1 MDQVIVNG
9 LLMGGIYALVAIGLT
24 MIFGVMKIVN
34 FAQGEFLMVGM
45 FIALSMSPLMGQ
57 SKNPYLLIIPVSIL
71 MYVFGVIIFR
81 VVIKPII
88 GRDRSNFLV
97 LTLGLSYFLQNV
109 VQLLFGPDYRSM
121 PVNSELKSGVYQFAN
136 TVLIKSRVYA
146 FFIALVFVA
155 LIFWFLNKTKAGRAM
170 RATAESIEIA
180 KTLGVNT
187 FRTYTIAFG
196 LGALFAGIAGL
207 LITPIYFVYPRVG
220 VLFSTIATCCVV
232 LGGLGNIT
240 GALIGGL
247 IIGLLE
253 STVATYVAFDLAPVA
268 IDLLLIVVLVFKPSG
283 LFGGGMRK
291 A

>member
-34 FAQGEFLMVGM
+34 FAQGEFLMIGM
-45 FIALSMSPLMGQ
+45 FIAWSISPLTGA
-57 SKNPYLLIIPVSIL
+57 SKNPYLLIVPLSIL
-71 MYVFGVIIFR
+71 MFIFGVIIFQL
-81 VVIKPII
+81 VIKPVV
-88 GRDRSNFLV
+88 GRDGSNFIV
-97 LTLGLSYFLQNV
+97 LTLGLSYLLQNV
-109 VQLLFGPDYRSM
+109 VQLFFGPDYRAM
-121 PVNSELKSGVYQFAN
+121 PVNSELKAGVYQIFN
-136 TVLIKSRVYA
+136 VVLIKPRVFA
-146 FFIALVFVA
+146 FLIALVFVA
-155 LIFWFLNKTKAGRAM
+155 LIFWFLNKTRAGRSM

-187 FRTYTIAFG
+187 YRTYMIAFSI
-196 LGALFAGIAGL
+196 GAVFAGIAGL
-207 LITPIYFVYPRVG
+207 LLTPIYFVYPRIG

-240 GALIGGL
+240 GALLGGL

-253 STVATYVAFDLAPVA
+253 SFVATYISLDLAPVA
-268 IDLLLIVVLVFKPSG
+268 IDLLLIIILVFKPSG
-283 LFGGGMRK
+283 IFGGGMRK